1 VLIKDVMT
9 RDLLVVAPDATL
21 EQASAVMR
29 DGAVGALPVV
39 FEEQRL
45 LGIVTDRDLV
55 VRALAEGLAA
65 ETPVEQVMTREVTT
79 VRQAHELDDAL
90 ALMQAE
96 QLRRLPVVDDG
107 RLVGIIAQADL
118 AALSTP
124 TQFADAVRKISEP
137 AATRTEHRAE

>member
-1 VLIKDVMT
+1 MLIKDVMT

-39 FEEQRL
+39 SEEQRL

-79 VRQAHELDDAL
+79 VGQAHELDDAL

-137 AATRTEHRAE
+137 AATRAKHRAE

>member
-1 VLIKDVMT
+1 MLIKDVMT

-39 FEEQRL
+39 SEEQRL

-79 VRQAHELDDAL
+79 VGQAHELDDAL

-137 AATRTEHRAE
+137 AATRTKHRAE